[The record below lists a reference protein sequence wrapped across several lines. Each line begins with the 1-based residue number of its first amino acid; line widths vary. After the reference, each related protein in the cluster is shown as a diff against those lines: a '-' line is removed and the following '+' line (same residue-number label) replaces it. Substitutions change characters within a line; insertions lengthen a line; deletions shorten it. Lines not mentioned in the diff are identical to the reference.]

1 LPGLRPKPLF
11 VWLLVLSHVEQL
23 GSRDVFLSNLTLL
36 YLLVIMKG
44 NWLLPESLADML
56 PAEARRIED
65 LRRHLLDLFR
75 TYGFELVAPPLVEY
89 IDSLLSGTGSDLS
102 LRTSKLVDQLSGRT
116 LGVRADMTP
125 QVTRIDAHLLNR
137 PGVTRLCYCGPVLHA
152 RPAGLL
158 SSREL
163 LQIGAEIYGHAGVEA
178 DLEIIRLSLESTRLA
193 GVRAVRLDL
202 CHAGLVR
209 SLLEG
214 DPQAQMRADEI
225 MALLR
230 EKDSPGLSM
239 LGQGAGALQE
249 STVRALCVLPQL
261 YGDISVIARARQALP
276 TTPGVI
282 ESLDTLE
289 QLLAALDDVS
299 VGVDLADVG
308 TYGYHSGVTFSLYAE
323 GWHDAIVQGGRY
335 DDVSRAF
342 GRARPATGFSLDLR
356 KLVAGLLP
364 ALPAPAIRAPSG
376 QDAGLRQVMQDLRQ
390 NGNIVV
396 QVFPGEVATHDEFV
410 FDRELVLRDGQW
422 MVQQVL

>member
-1 LPGLRPKPLF
+1 
-11 VWLLVLSHVEQL
+11 
-23 GSRDVFLSNLTLL
+23 
-36 YLLVIMKG
+36 MKG

-89 IDSLLSGTGSDLS
+89 IDSLLSGTGSDLN

-158 SSREL
+158 ASREL
-163 LQIGAEIYGHAGVEA
+163 LQIGAEIFGHAGVEA

-193 GVRAVRLDL
+193 GVQTVRLDL

-209 SLLEG
+209 SLFER
-214 DPQAQMRADEI
+214 DPQAQARADEI

-230 EKDSPGLSM
+230 EKDSPGLSV
-239 LGQGAGALQE
+239 LGKGAGALQE
-249 STVRALCVLPQL
+249 STVRALCALPQL
-261 YGDISVIARARQALP
+261 YGDISVLAHARKELP
-276 TTPGVI
+276 AIPGVTR
-282 ESLDTLE
+282 SLDTLE
-289 QLLAALDDVS
+289 QLLSALDDVS

-376 QDAGLRQVMQDLRQ
+376 QDTGLRQVMQDLRQ
-390 NGNIVV
+390 SGNIVV

-422 MVQQVL
+422 VVQQVL

>member
-1 LPGLRPKPLF
+1 
-11 VWLLVLSHVEQL
+11 
-23 GSRDVFLSNLTLL
+23 
-36 YLLVIMKG
+36 MKG

-137 PGVTRLCYCGPVLHA
+137 AGVTRLCYCGPVLHA

-163 LQIGAEIYGHAGVEA
+163 LQIGAEIYGHAGFEA
-178 DLEIIRLSLESTRLA
+178 DLEIIRLALESTRLA
-193 GVRAVRLDL
+193 GVKSVRLDL

-209 SLLEG
+209 SLL
-214 DPQAQMRADEI
+214 DSDRNAQFRADEI

-230 EKDSPGLSM
+230 EKDLPGLRL
-239 LGQGAGALQE
+239 LGEGSVALQAT
-249 STVRALCVLPQL
+249 TVLALCALPQL
-261 YGDISVIARARQALP
+261 YGDVSVIARARATLP
-276 TTPGVI
+276 PIPGVMQ
-282 ESLDTLE
+282 SLDTLE

-308 TYGYHSGVTFSLYAE
+308 TYGYHSGVTFSVYAE

-376 QDAGLRQVMQDLRQ
+376 QDAGLRQVMQDLRHS
-390 NGNIVV
+390 GNIVV
-396 QVFPGEVATHDEFV
+396 QVFPGEAATHDEFV
-410 FDRELVLRDGQW
+410 FDRELVWRDGRW
-422 MVQQVL
+422 LVQQVL

>member
-1 LPGLRPKPLF
+1 
-11 VWLLVLSHVEQL
+11 
-23 GSRDVFLSNLTLL
+23 
-36 YLLVIMKG
+36 MKG

-89 IDSLLSGTGSDLS
+89 IDSLLSGTGSDLN

-137 PGVTRLCYCGPVLHA
+137 SGVTRLCYCGPVLHA

-163 LQIGAEIYGHAGVEA
+163 LQIGADIYGHAGVEA

-193 GVRAVRLDL
+193 GVQAVRLDL

-214 DPQAQMRADEI
+214 DPQAQVRADEI

-230 EKDSPGLSM
+230 EKDLPGLSM
-239 LGQGAGALQE
+239 LDKGDLALQS
-249 STVRALCVLPQL
+249 STVQALCALPQL
-261 YGDISVIARARQALP
+261 YGDISVIARARQVLP
-276 TTPGVI
+276 ASSGVTQ
-282 ESLDTLE
+282 SLDTLE
-289 QLLAALDDVS
+289 QLLSSLDDVS

-308 TYGYHSGVTFSLYAE
+308 TYGYHSGVTFSIYAE

-356 KLVAGLLP
+356 KLAAGLLP

-376 QDAGLRQVMQDLRQ
+376 QDAGLRQAMQDLRQ
-390 NGNIVV
+390 RGNIVV

-410 FDRELVLRDGQW
+410 FDRELVLRNGQW